1 MFIILVSSYIW
12 FSNVDV
18 MLIDFNMLNNL
29 FCDLNYMFNF
39 VDFLLYKNLKLFC
52 FNLNLEVNFL
62 RLLINV
68 FESDL
73 FVVYKFILLFNLINL
88 ELIFLI
94 SFFLLLSCL
103 RV

>member
-1 MFIILVSSYIW
+1 
-12 FSNVDV
+12 

-39 VDFLLYKNLKLFC
+39 VDFLLYNNLKLFC